1 MLRKDEEDL
10 IDGFKFYENQAR
22 DLGDYFL
29 DSIFSDIESLRIYAG
44 MHALHFGYHRILSQ
58 DAKLPAPVKIPV
70 RNLYYIITS
79 VREMNETQWDMKPNK
94 AKAIMLAKR
103 QLPEFVCDAVN
114 LEGINLT
121 LPEIQTLLDGITV
134 GGHKLS
140 DQQIALNQADTWRA
154 LFRLIDQNQFEITC
168 EKVCALH
175 LIAGKDEAL
184 EWGQFR
190 SGGVTIAGTD
200 YMPPQAD
207 SLPEL
212 FEKMVNDSYSIPDI
226 YDRAIHFFLTM
237 ARCQFF
243 YDVNKRMGRFIMN
256 GLLLNCGYP
265 AINLP
270 AKRQLEFNQLMLDFY
285 ETGNQKPMN
294 TFLRSCLDEKIIK
307 IMKESCIIK

>member
-1 MLRKDEEDL
+1 
-10 IDGFKFYENQAR
+10 
-22 DLGDYFL
+22 
-29 DSIFSDIESLRIYAG
+29 
-44 MHALHFGYHRILSQ
+44 
-58 DAKLPAPVKIPV
+58 
-70 RNLYYIITS
+70 
-79 VREMNETQWDMKPNK
+79 MNETQWDMKPNK

-114 LEGINLT
+114 LEGINFT

-140 DQQIALNQADTWRA
+140 DQQIALNQLNTWRL
-154 LFRLIDQNQFEITC
+154 LFELIDKNQFEITC

-184 EWGQFR
+184 AWGQFR
-190 SGGVTIAGTD
+190 SGGVAIAGTD

-207 SLPEL
+207 SLAEL
-212 FEKMVNDSYSIPDI
+212 FEKMVKDSYSISDI
-226 YDRAIHFFLTM
+226 YDRAIYFFLTF

-256 GLLLNCGYP
+256 GLLLSCGYP

-294 TFLRSCLDEKIIK
+294 TFLRSCLDEKVIK
-307 IMKESCIIK
+307 IMKE

>member
-1 MLRKDEEDL
+1 MK
-10 IDGFKFYENQAR
+10 
-22 DLGDYFL
+22 
-29 DSIFSDIESLRIYAG
+29 
-44 MHALHFGYHRILSQ
+44 
-58 DAKLPAPVKIPV
+58 PV
-70 RNLYYIITS
+70 S
-79 VREMNETQWDMKPNK
+79 EMIETQWNMKPNK
-94 AKAIMLAKR
+94 AKALMLAKR
-103 QLPEFVCDAVN
+103 QLAEFVCDAVN

-140 DQQIALNQADTWRA
+140 DQQIALNQADTWRT
-154 LFRLIDQNQFEITC
+154 LFGLIEKNQFEITC

-175 LIAGKDEAL
+175 LIAGKEEAL
-184 EWGQFR
+184 EYGRFR

-207 SLPEL
+207 ALPALFDKMIQDASL
-212 FEKMVNDSYSIPDI
+212 IPDI

-256 GLLLNCGYP
+256 GLLLDNGYP

-270 AKRQLEFNQLMLDFY
+270 AKRQLEFNQLMLAFY
-285 ETGNQKPMN
+285 ETGYQKPMN
-294 TFLRSCLDEKIIK
+294 SFLRSCLDERVIK
-307 IMKESCIIK
+307 IMKE